1 MASPDWRGLHVFQ
14 HAGDAAQLRCRPEQ
28 GTLGGFLFTVGG
40 LRQETLELF
49 QGSCVHV
56 GYSLSDN
63 GTVSRSGS
71 LRKSYVAEKVFFC
84 PQKRAR
90 AAVSI
95 AISYRLFYV

>member
-1 MASPDWRGLHVFQ
+1 MWSSSGSPATLPRHTAGSADPVDWDSL
-14 HAGDAAQLRCRPEQ
+14 LP
-28 GTLGGFLFTVGG
+28 
-40 LRQETLELF
+40 
-49 QGSCVHV
+49 
-56 GYSLSDN
+56 LSDN

>member
-1 MASPDWRGLHVFQ
+1 MRRNCA
-14 HAGDAAQLRCRPEQ
+14 AAQSREPSAGSSSLSADCVR
-28 GTLGGFLFTVGG
+28 
-40 LRQETLELF
+40 TLELF